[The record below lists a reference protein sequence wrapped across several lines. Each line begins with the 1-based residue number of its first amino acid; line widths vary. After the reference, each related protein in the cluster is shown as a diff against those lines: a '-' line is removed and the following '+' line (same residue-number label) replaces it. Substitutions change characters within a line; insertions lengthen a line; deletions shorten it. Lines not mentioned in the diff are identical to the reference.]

1 VAEIE
6 EHPSKATTWIDGVF
20 VVSPE
25 ADRANLTVWVSAD
38 AHTDGAVKWELLSA
52 TKLSADR
59 ARLTSVPFFVYDV
72 NYGDDV
78 ILEDQSEGD
87 PVGTAVAKASGN
99 QTFRVVFDGAGA
111 KDDRW
116 VSVMVDLEHLG
127 CWFDIRGPGF
137 MAISASAEH
146 TAEVA
151 TYLEDRVDDEGD
163 LRFETGRSAD
173 RVQP

>member
-1 VAEIE
+1 MAEIE
-6 EHPSKATTWIDGVF
+6 EHPSKATTWVDGVF

-25 ADRANLTVWVSAD
+25 ADKANATVWMSAE

-59 ARLTSVPFFVYDV
+59 ARLTSVPFFIYDL

-78 ILEDQSEGD
+78 VLEDQSEGD
-87 PVGTAVAKASGN
+87 PVGASVGKRSGN
-99 QTFRVVFDGAGA
+99 ETFRVAFEGAGA

-137 MAISASAEH
+137 MAVSAPKEH
-146 TAEVA
+146 AAEVA
-151 TYLEDRVDDEGD
+151 HYLEERADDEGD
-163 LRFETGRSAD
+163 LRYESGRSAD
-173 RVQP
+173 RTS

>member
-1 VAEIE
+1 MAEIE
-6 EHPSKATTWIDGVF
+6 EHPSKATTWVDGVF

-25 ADRANLTVWVSAD
+25 ADRSNVTVWVSAE

-59 ARLTSVPFFVYDV
+59 ARLTSVPFFVYDLA
-72 NYGDDV
+72 YGDDV

-87 PVGTAVAKASGN
+87 PVGAGVGKASGN
-99 QTFRVVFDGAGA
+99 ETFRVVFDGARA
-111 KDDRW
+111 DDDRW

-137 MAISASAEH
+137 MALSASAEH
-146 TAEVA
+146 AAEVA
-151 TYLEDRVDDEGD
+151 TYLAEREEDEGD
-163 LRFETGRSAD
+163 LRFETGRSSD
-173 RVQP
+173 RVTD

>member
-1 VAEIE
+1 MAEIE
-6 EHPSKATTWIDGVF
+6 EHPSKATTWVDGVF

-25 ADRANLTVWVSAD
+25 ADKANLTVWVSAE

-52 TKLSADR
+52 QKLSADR
-59 ARLTSVPFFVYDV
+59 ARLLSVPFFVYDLS
-72 NYGDDV
+72 YGDDV

-87 PVGTAVAKASGN
+87 PVGAGVAKASGN
-99 QTFRVVFDGAGA
+99 ETFRVVFDGAGSG
-111 KDDRW
+111 DDRW

-137 MAISASAEH
+137 MAISASKEQA
-146 TAEVA
+146 AEVA
-151 TYLEDRVDDEGD
+151 TYLEERVDDEGD

-173 RVQP
+173 R